1 MRPDDRECY
10 GAVDGY
16 GWTMIPI
23 RKLHD
28 LHLEKAEGDERSPFV
43 AAASGIVHLGE
54 TLFVIADD
62 ERQLN
67 VFPSLGRQ
75 PGYQLQIL
83 EGEVPDSD
91 EERAKKKPD
100 LESVAILPPSEHF
113 EHGALISLGSGTK
126 KRDIGAVVVLGPDG
140 LPTGEAKR
148 IDMSDLYDALRERIE
163 KFNAEGAAVR
173 GDVFHLFQRGA
184 DAGAPNGRIDISL
197 DAFTEAVVQ
206 GRGPGI
212 DDVGGITEFDL
223 GRLRGVPLGFSDASP
238 LEDGRLVF
246 TCSAEASG
254 PGDDGAVLGSALG
267 IVDAGDDVTFLEP
280 VDLEVKI
287 EGMTALSADDG
298 ISVLLVTDGD
308 DPDDPSPLL
317 EARLP
322 G

>member
-1 MRPDDRECY
+1 
-10 GAVDGY
+10 
-16 GWTMIPI
+16 MIPI

-67 VFPSLGRQ
+67 VFPALGRE
-75 PGYQLQIL
+75 PGYQVQIL

-100 LESVAILPPSEHF
+100 LESVAILPPSERL

-126 KRDIGAVVVLGPDG
+126 KRDVGALVVLGPDG
-140 LPTGEAKR
+140 LPTGETKKV
-148 IDMSDLYDALRERIE
+148 DLTDLYDGLRDRIE

-184 DAGAPNGRIDISL
+184 DADAPNARIDISL
-197 DAFTEAVVQ
+197 DALVEAVVE
-206 GRGPGI
+206 GRGPGV
-212 DDVGGITEFDL
+212 DDVLDITPFDL
-223 GRLRGVPLGFSDASP
+223 GQLRGVPLGFSDASP

-254 PGDDGAVLGSALG
+254 SGQDGAVLGSALG
-267 IVDAGDDVTFLEP
+267 IMDSQGEVAFLEP
-280 VDLEVKI
+280 VDVEVKI
-287 EGMTALSADDG
+287 EGMTAMSADDG
-298 ISVLLVTDGD
+298 ISVLLVTDAD
-308 DPDDPSPLL
+308 DPSDPSPLL